1 MDVTT
6 TAALNG
12 LYKTTNNQSSIKQ
25 ANQTSVS
32 NNSFDQVLAGAM
44 QMVDDTNTLQN
55 NASAEAISF
64 ALGETDNVH
73 DLLIAEKKANLALQ
87 YTVAIR
93 NQFISGY
100 NIIMNMQI

>member
-73 DLLIAEKKANLALQ
+73 DLLIAEKKQ
-87 YTVAIR
+87 IWHCSIQW
-93 NQFISGY
+93 QFVTSLFPVTT
-100 NIIMNMQI
+100 QL